1 MYNDDQIRRRA
12 MNKTLLRSAVGAAVV
27 SLLMV
32 GTLQTVSGAK
42 GAPNPV
48 TDFGPQ
54 PILQGNGPWQIDN
67 NTVTV
72 NKACA
77 DSTDGASCAAL
88 VVGKDKIKGQSPF
101 GNDGSSPA
109 TVFGIGNNPGAYS
122 PSQIIGAYNF
132 PTATTSGILPGT
144 GKVIAIVDSYDNPN
158 VVADL
163 ATFNS
168 QFGVPQLASCTIT
181 STSGPCF
188 QKVSESGGTSFPA
201 FDPGWA
207 EEISLDVEW
216 AHAIAPGASILLVEA
231 TTNGYSDLSKSVV
244 YAAGKASYVSMSW
257 TAREVSVE
265 KTFDGAFANTKVSFF
280 AASGDTGIANLWP
293 SASPKVISVGG
304 TSLALSSTGSV
315 ASETGWNSG
324 GGGCS
329 TYETASTAQA
339 SYPTYAQ
346 VSCAG
351 KRASPDVAAVAD
363 PNTGVLV
370 YNSNDYYGVSGW
382 FTVGGTS
389 VATPI
394 WAARAAISGAVVNQ
408 TFIYGT
414 SNGIAFNDIT
424 SGGNAA
430 GCLVGYDMCSGLGS
444 WNN

>member
-1 MYNDDQIRRRA
+1 
-12 MNKTLLRSAVGAAVV
+12 MNRTLLRSAVGAAVV

-32 GTLQTVSGAK
+32 GTLQTVSDAK

-77 DSTDGASCAAL
+77 DSIGGVSCAAL
-88 VVGKDKIKGQSPF
+88 VVGKDRINGQSPF
-101 GNDGSSPA
+101 GNNGSSPA

-132 PTATTSGILPGT
+132 PTAATLGVLPGT
-144 GKVIAIVDSYDNPN
+144 GKVIAIVDAYDDPN
-158 VVADL
+158 IAADL

-168 QFGVPQLASCTIT
+168 QLGVPQLASCTIT

-188 QKVSESGGTSFPA
+188 QKVNESGGTTFPA
-201 FDPGWA
+201 FDQGWA
-207 EEISLDVEW
+207 QEISLDVEW

-231 TTNGYSDLSKSVV
+231 TTNGYGDLSKSAS
-244 YAAGKASYVSMSW
+244 YAAGKATNVSMSW
-257 TAREVSVE
+257 SGPEVSNE
-265 KTFDGAFANTKVSFF
+265 KIYDGAFANTKVSFF
-280 AASGDTGIANLWP
+280 AASGDTGVANLWP

-304 TSLALSSTGSV
+304 TTLTLSSTGSV
-315 ASETGWNSG
+315 TSETGWNSA

-339 SYPTYAQ
+339 NYLTYAQ
-346 VSCAG
+346 VNCG
-351 KRASPDVAAVAD
+351 GRRASPDVAAIAD
-363 PNTGVLV
+363 PNTGVLI
-370 YNSNDYYGVSGW
+370 YNSNNYGGNTGF

-394 WAARAAISGAVVNQ
+394 WAARSAISSAVVNQ
-408 TFIYGT
+408 AFIYGP
-414 SNGIAFNDIT
+414 SNGIAFNDIIA
-424 SGGNAA
+424 GGNAA
-430 GCLVGYDMCSGLGS
+430 GCFVGYDLCSGTGS